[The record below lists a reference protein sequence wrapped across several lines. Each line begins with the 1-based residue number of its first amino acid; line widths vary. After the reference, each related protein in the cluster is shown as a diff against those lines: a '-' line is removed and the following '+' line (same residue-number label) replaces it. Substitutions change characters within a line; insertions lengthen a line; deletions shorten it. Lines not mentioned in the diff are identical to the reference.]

1 MSRKKFHVLQTL
13 QTGYARLYN
22 SGMVMKQWKV
32 IVLIAVFV
40 LSGCATVQQQRGEN
54 GVAVADS
61 PYVSGEFTRVLQS
74 MASLGMADK
83 VAGYRVLVISNSED
97 INAWVNPKAKRI
109 YFTQGMVNVLSPGEL
124 DCVLGHEIAH
134 IELGHWEKAMGV
146 SVGTSIAL
154 TIAGIFVPGV
164 GYADYIVNPL
174 VTSGFSRSQE
184 VEADLYSV
192 RLMKLGLGY
201 SPQVCIDEFEKVLTI
216 VRNKREGDGDK
227 TGWLD
232 SHPNMRY
239 RIDKIREYAEE
250 QGWE

>member
-1 MSRKKFHVLQTL
+1 MSRKKALCPINIAI
-13 QTGYARLYN
+13 GIYPAYN
-22 SGMVMKQWKV
+22 GGMVWKRWNT
-32 IVLIAVFV
+32 IVMIATFV
-40 LSGCATVQQQRGEN
+40 LFGCATVQQQRSEDTA
-54 GVAVADS
+54 VVADS
-61 PYVSGEFTRVLQS
+61 PYLSGEFTRVLQS
-74 MASLGMADK
+74 MVSLGMVKK
-83 VAGYRVLVISNSED
+83 VAGYRALVISNNED
-97 INAWVNPKAKRI
+97 INAWVDPKAKRI
-109 YFTQGMVNVLSPGEL
+109 YFTQGMINALSPGEL

-146 SVGTSIAL
+146 STGTSLAL
-154 TIAGIFVPGV
+154 TIAGLFVPGA

-201 SPQVCIDEFEKVLTI
+201 SPQVCIGEFEKVLVI
-216 VRNKREGDGDK
+216 ARNKGERGTDK

-232 SHPNMRY
+232 SHPNIRY
-239 RIDKIREYAEE
+239 RIDKIRKYAVE

>member
-1 MSRKKFHVLQTL
+1 MAMKRYYTLVLLT
-13 QTGYARLYN
+13 
-22 SGMVMKQWKV
+22 
-32 IVLIAVFV
+32 VLV
-40 LSGCATVQQQRGEN
+40 LFGCVTVQQQGGGN
-54 GVAVADS
+54 NVAVIDS
-61 PYVSGEFTRVLQS
+61 PYLAAEFNRVLQN
-74 MASLGMADK
+74 MVSLGMADRA
-83 VAGYRVLVISNSED
+83 VEYRPFVISDNED
-97 INAWVNPKAKRI
+97 INAWVNPRTKRI
-109 YFTQGMVNVLSPGEL
+109 YFTQGMVNVLSREEL

-146 SVGTSIAL
+146 SVGTSLAL
-154 TIAGIFVPGV
+154 SIVGIFVPGA

-201 SPQVCIDEFEKVLTI
+201 SPQVCIDEFEKVLAI
-216 VRNKREGDGDK
+216 VRNKGEGGGDK

-239 RIDKIREYAEE
+239 RINKIREYAEE
-250 QGWE
+250 QGWK